1 MWFLH
6 ARNVCFTV
14 LSACQCRGREAE
26 AGSPYRIFK
35 THCLEPEKAISGN
48 LCRCTGYQ
56 PIADACK
63 SFAAD
68 VDLED
73 LRINSFW
80 RKGESNGDK
89 LSKLPFYNPK
99 DDVCTYPKFLKRELE
114 SAIYLNPHKKSW
126 HNPLTL
132 EELQNFTDLKLSTT
146 PTKLVAGNTG
156 IGYYKELNQYENYIN
171 LRNVSELSSISRDET
186 GIVIGATT
194 TISQAISVLKE
205 KVEDGLCSDKEL
217 IFTKIAEHME
227 KIVSEPVRNLASVGG
242 NMVMAQINY
251 FPSDIVT
258 VLLAG
263 SSTVD
268 LLIDIKREILTL
280 EDFLSKPPL
289 DHRGVLLS
297 MKIPFSSSFRS
308 TFTTESSKL
317 VFETYR
323 AAPRPLGNALPYL
336 NAAFLAFISVSRI
349 GVVINKIQLVF
360 GAFGAKHAR
369 RAREAEEYLAGKI
382 ISLNVLYEAINII
395 RAPVISDI

>member
-1 MWFLH
+1 M
-6 ARNVCFTV
+6 
-14 LSACQCRGREAE
+14 
-26 AGSPYRIFK
+26 
-35 THCLEPEKAISGN
+35 
-48 LCRCTGYQ
+48 
-56 PIADACK
+56 
-63 SFAAD
+63 
-68 VDLED
+68 
-73 LRINSFW
+73 
-80 RKGESNGDK
+80 
-89 LSKLPFYNPK
+89 
-99 DDVCTYPKFLKRELE
+99 
-114 SAIYLNPHKKSW
+114 YLNPHKKSW
-126 HNPLTL
+126 YNPLTL
-132 EELQNFTDLKLSTT
+132 EELQNFTDLELSTT

-171 LRNVSELSSISRDET
+171 LRNVSALSSISRDET
-186 GIVIGATT
+186 GIVIGATV
-194 TISQAISVLKE
+194 TISKAISALKE

-227 KIVSEPVRNLASVGG
+227 KIASEPDRNLASVGG
-242 NMVMAQINY
+242 NVVMAQRNY

-258 VLLAG
+258 VLLAV

-268 LLIDIKREILTL
+268 LLIDRKLETLT
-280 EDFLSKPPL
+280 L

-297 MKIPFSSSFRS
+297 IKIPFLSSFRS

-336 NAAFLAFISVSRI
+336 NTAFLTFISGSRI

-369 RAREAEEYLAGKI
+369 RTREAEEYLAGKI

-395 RAPVISDI
+395 RATVVSEDGTSDAMYRTSLVVSYLFEYLYPLFNGVVLVSNGLSTQKYANNLADGDNLSKDATKPALLSSGK